1 MGPAAARQ
9 LEIGRTSQLPAA
21 NKSQTKYTVE

>member
-1 MGPAAARQ
+1 MGGAGAKQ
-9 LEIGRTSQLPAA
+9 WEIGRTSQLPAA